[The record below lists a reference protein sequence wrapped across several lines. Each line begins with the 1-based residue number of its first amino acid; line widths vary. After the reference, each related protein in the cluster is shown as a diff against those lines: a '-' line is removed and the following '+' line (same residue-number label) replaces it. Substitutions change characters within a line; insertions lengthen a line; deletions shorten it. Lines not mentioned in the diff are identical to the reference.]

1 MQTKEIH
8 TGFMQQNRKCSKS
21 LVRNK
26 KIKKLCLINEKNMF
40 EFKVGL
46 KKKNDNTIETS

>member
-26 KIKKLCLINEKNMF
+26 KIKKLCLINEKICLNLMLL
-40 EFKVGL
+40 L
-46 KKKNDNTIETS
+46 KRKMSTP